1 MMSRCEDLFWHGSI
15 SGSVPSNNRITFPYH
30 DIGVD
35 PTSHKCFQVI
45 FKVYEICLQGMNVF
59 ISRAINGHALKWLA
73 AQKTDS

>member
-1 MMSRCEDLFWHGSI
+1 MSRCEDLFWHGSI

-59 ISRAINGHALKWLA
+59 ISRTI
-73 AQKTDS
+73 KTVLRRFKVASCTED